1 MIHRDVHLEVLADRA
16 DHWLVRGGEL
26 PVHSVIEHVEEDDNL
41 ISHADLMITEQLH
54 QELLYPIEL
63 IFVVRNLSKEQRTLE
78 LLKKFLRF
86 GNLAATKFVN
96 ILDVGLLCE
105 CVLVNVEVHL
115 L

>member
-1 MIHRDVHLEVLADRA
+1 MIHRDVHLEVLAHSA
-16 DHWLVRGGEL
+16 DHRLVRGGEL
-26 PVHSVIEHVEEDDNL
+26 PVHSVIKHVEEDDNL
-41 ISHADLMITEQLH
+41 ISHADLMIAEQLH
-54 QELLYPIEL
+54 EELLYPIEL
-63 IFVVRNLSKEQRTLE
+63 SFVVRNLSKEQRTLE

-96 ILDVGLLCE
+96 ILYVGLLCE